1 MSADRSID
9 RGAVPRPEQDV
20 TNRLLTTAALLPD
33 GTTVRLKARAFELVQ
48 ERVLRSMA
56 DLTVSDVARIYH
68 VSPSTVRAWIRSG
81 LLEAYRVG
89 KRYFVTRSAMEAF
102 SDYAICQ
109 AVLEKLERD
118 GVLVKNGKY
127 RPGEGGI
134 LEPVYVL
141 VEYAEQPG
149 TGGGSDDLCDNRS

>member
-20 TNRLLTTAALLPD
+20 TNRLLTIAALLPD
-33 GTTVRLKARAFELVQ
+33 GTTVTLKASAFPLAQ
-48 ERVLRSMA
+48 ERVSRSMA
-56 DLTVSDVARIYH
+56 DLTVSDVARLYD
-68 VSPSTVRAWIRSG
+68 VSRSTVRAWIRSG

-109 AVLEKLERD
+109 AALEKLERE

-127 RPGEGGI
+127 RLGREGI
-134 LEPVYVL
+134 LEPEYVL
-141 VEYAEQPG
+141 VEDAEQPG
-149 TGGGSDDLCDNRS
+149 TGGGSDDLCHNRS